1 MSTDE
6 GASDASPTAARFAAL
21 EQLFDSAVHA
31 SPQRRAAILSEI
43 ELRDPPLSRELRAL
57 LAAHESDRS
66 LGALALEAITPR
78 DEADALMLRDAER
91 EGLHLGAWAIGRRI
105 GAGGM
110 GTVHE
115 AVRADDQYQQRV
127 AVKFLRRITDSDDAA
142 RRFRSERQILAS
154 LQHPRIAALLDGGVT
169 PDGQPYFVME
179 YIDGSPITTWCDA
192 RKLDVE
198 ARLRIFLDVCDAVR
212 AAHRRLVVHRD
223 LKPSN
228 ILVREDGAVK
238 LVDFGIAKLLDDD
251 NTESQHTAFG
261 ARAFTPEYAAPEQM
275 RGEPVSTTADVY
287 ALGVLLYE
295 LLTGRRPFSLA
306 GLSASAMERVVTETP
321 TPRPSAELA
330 EAHSVLL
337 GERSLERARRSLA
350 GDLDAI
356 VGMAL
361 RKEPDR
367 RYASVNELM
376 DDITRHLAG
385 RPVIARPDSAGYRMG
400 KFVRRRRV
408 ELFAASVAVLSLVA
422 GTAAAMRQ
430 ASRASSEAAR
440 ATEVQAFLTEM
451 LGAAKPGVL
460 GADARVRDVLDS
472 AAYRLN
478 DARLSPALEA
488 ELRNIIGDTYLA
500 LGEYTAADT
509 QYVRSL
515 YARERADGRS
525 TLGFA
530 TAMVDVGIA
539 RWEEG
544 NYESADSVLRLAD
557 SLQRVLRDVPPLARS
572 TLLDTRAQTLNRL
585 GNNADALPLLY
596 ESLDLHRAHF
606 PDDAVAA
613 VPTFVSAAVVASD
626 LGNHLVG
633 DSLLASALALQ
644 RRVAPNDEA
653 ALAMILTV
661 RAGVLE
667 RLGEMDSAEAA
678 FREVIG
684 IRERVLGPEHPNLAM
699 TMLNLGDHLRRRG
712 RYAESTQWTRRV
724 VALRG
729 RTLDDTNVALPAS
742 MMHLGMALARLDSAD
757 VGERWLREA
766 YRLRAASLPKG
777 HWMLAST
784 NSSLAE
790 VLTAA
795 GRYAEAEAL
804 LIPAERQLSTDLPHS
819 VEPVQDVWRRLRELY
834 TAWGKP
840 SEAAKWEA
848 RAKQATNG

>member
-1 MSTDE
+1 LS
-6 GASDASPTAARFAAL
+6 TAARFAEL

-31 SPQRRAAILSEI
+31 SPHKREAILSDAAS
-43 ELRDPPLSRELRAL
+43 RDPELSRELREL
-57 LAAHESDRS
+57 LAAHDSDRS

-78 DEADALMLRDAER
+78 DDADSLASSDAAH
-91 EGLHLGAWAIGRRI
+91 EGLQLGPWAIGRRI

-179 YIDGSPITTWCDA
+179 YIDGAPITTWCDT

-198 ARLRIFLDVCDAVR
+198 ARLRLFLDVCDAVR
-212 AAHRRLVVHRD
+212 AAHRRLIVHRD

-251 NTESQHTAFG
+251 GADVTQTALG

-321 TPRPSAELA
+321 TPRPSVELA
-330 EAHSVLL
+330 ASHSALL
-337 GERSLERARRSLA
+337 GERSLDRAKRTLA

-367 RYASVNELM
+367 RYPSVNELM
-376 DDITRHLAG
+376 EDITRHLAG
-385 RPVIARPDSAGYRMG
+385 RPVTARPDSAGYRIG

-472 AAYRLN
+472 AAFRLN
-478 DARLSPALEA
+478 DSRLSPALEA
-488 ELRNIIGDTYLA
+488 ELRSIIGDTYLA
-500 LGEYTAADT
+500 LGEYVDADT

-515 YARERADGRS
+515 AAHERAGLRG
-525 TLGFA
+525 TLRYANAVLDIG
-530 TAMVDVGIA
+530 TV
-539 RWEEG
+539 RWEQG
-544 NYESADSVLRLAD
+544 NYPVADSVLRVVD
-557 SLQRVLRDVPPLARS
+557 SLQRLLPDVTPLARA

-585 GNNADALPLLY
+585 GNNTDALPLVH
-596 ESLDLHRAHF
+596 ESLALHRAHF
-606 PDDAVAA
+606 PDDAEAA
-613 VPTFVSAAVVASD
+613 VSTFITGAVVSSD
-626 LGNHLVG
+626 LGDHHAG
-633 DSLLASALALQ
+633 DSLLASALMLQ
-644 RRVAPNDEA
+644 RRVAPDNEA

-667 RLGEMDSAEAA
+667 RLGKMDSAEAA
-678 FREVIG
+678 FREVIS

-699 TMLNLGDHLRRRG
+699 TMLNFGDHLRRKG
-712 RYAESTQWTRRV
+712 SYVESTQWTRRV

-729 RTLDDTNVALPAS
+729 KSLDDTNIALAAG
-742 MMHLGMALARLDSAD
+742 MMHLGLALAQLDSAS
-757 VGERWLREA
+757 VGERWVREA
-766 YRLRAASLPKG
+766 YRLRAAILPNG
-777 HWMLAST
+777 HWLLAST
-784 NSSLAE
+784 NSSLGE

-795 GRYAEAEAL
+795 GKFAEAEAL

-840 SEAAKWEA
+840 NEAAKWEA
-848 RAKQATNG
+848 RAKRAATGE